1 MTTATLTTSQRD
13 ALAKVRA
20 VRDLYARRF
29 YAELAKDLPANA
41 TPSEWVSVNA
51 LTSVHHVLFSTVRA
65 LVKKGFLLQRPTDG
79 FGNEVKL
86 VS

>member
-1 MTTATLTTSQRD
+1 MIHTLTITQRD
-13 ALAKVRA
+13 ALQKVRG
-20 VRDLYARRF
+20 VRDMFTNRFREEFARG
-29 YAELAKDLPANA
+29 EHPANA
-41 TPSEWVSVNA
+41 TPSEWVSVNT